1 MDPFMMVRRVS
12 AAGRKTVEGT
22 LAAPDQIG
30 ALWGE
35 VNELVRRVHRLVN
48 RVEHLARRVEHELD
62 RLDAMLVES
71 RGILDDGAD
80 VARTGREVA
89 DGAGRTREHAEEQVI
104 RVRTLLDL
112 YLPALESLAP
122 VAREAAGLLRPVHL
136 RGLARLLDELPALV
150 DRIEPALDGMGNMA
164 PHLEDM
170 TDRMDNV
177 GQVVEG
183 IPGAKLLKRRGE
195 AREKDED
202 E

>member
-1 MDPFMMVRRVS
+1 MDPFMMVRRMT

-62 RLDAMLVES
+62 QHDALLGES
-71 RGILDDGAD
+71 RGILDDAGD
-80 VARTGREVA
+80 VAQSGRQVA
-89 DGAGRTREHAEEQVI
+89 DGAGRTRDHAEQQVRRI
-104 RVRTLLDL
+104 QALLDL
-112 YLPALESLAP
+112 YLPTLESLTP
-122 VAREAAGLLRPVHL
+122 VAREAATLLSPAHL
-136 RGLARLLDELPALV
+136 RGLARLLDELPNLV
-150 DRIEPALDGMGNMA
+150 DRIEPALEGMGSMA

-170 TDRMDNV
+170 TDRMENV